1 MGKGLILL
9 YHRVADEPADP
20 FQLCVTVDNFHGHLD
35 YLQRR
40 AAVVPLSEIPRKAT
54 ANRIAITFDDGYR
67 DNAEIAAPEVAAAGL
82 PVTWFIT
89 VGRLDG
95 HRFWWDRLTHA
106 ILGRRPMPDSLEIDL
121 PSGRV
126 WLSLRTWEARHRA
139 LNLLHHRIRP
149 LPPADVESIVDKVT
163 SALDAPLPPPD
174 SKTMTTDQLLEL
186 GRHPQAD
193 IGAHTLSHVQLR
205 GQSID
210 LKRREVVGSVTQ
222 LSSMLRRPIT
232 SFAYP
237 YGSPR
242 AVDREAQ
249 RLAKEAGC
257 DLACSTNAGLVESGR
272 DRYLLPRIAV
282 GDWPPALFAEKVEAA
297 LNR

>member
-9 YHRVADEPADP
+9 YHRVADQPVDP
-20 FQLCVTVDNFHGHLD
+20 FQLCVTADNFRGHLE

-40 AAVVPLSEIPRKAT
+40 AAVVPLSEMPRKST

-67 DNAEIAAPEVAAAGL
+67 DNAEIAAPAVAAAGL

-89 VGRLDG
+89 VGRLGG

-106 ILGRRPMPDSLEIDL
+106 ILGGHPLPAYLEIDL
-121 PSGRV
+121 PSGQV
-126 WLSLRTWEARHRA
+126 WLSLRTWEARRRA

-149 LPPADVESIVDKVT
+149 LRPADVESVVDKVT
-163 SALDAPLPPPD
+163 SALDAPPPPPD
-174 SKTMTTDQLLEL
+174 STTMTTDQLLAIA
-186 GRHPQAD
+186 RHPQAD

-210 LKRREVVGSVTQ
+210 LKRWEVIGSVTQ
-222 LSSMLRRPIT
+222 LSSMLRRPIR

-272 DRYLLPRIAV
+272 GSYLLPRIAV
-282 GDWPPALFAEKVEAA
+282 GNWSAAAFAQQVEAA
-297 LNR
+297 FNR